1 MLKHL
6 LAFSLS
12 VFAILPAAAE
22 EVTVI
27 DTPTDINTNGG
38 WWPGYEIPRSVFID
52 AGAGSTFV
60 FDYTVNEGCADAKF
74 RLTTNWSNT
83 LIPGFVPD
91 PGTDRYMVVYE
102 GGSYS
107 IDITE
112 EVITLLESDEAC
124 GWDGSVRI
132 AGENFTITKAVILNA
147 GSGVDEINAASNAAV
162 EYFNLQGLKVE
173 NPVNGIFIRRQGD
186 SVKKIIVK

>member
-6 LAFSLS
+6 FAFIS
-12 VFAILPAAAE
+12 VFALLPASAAE
-22 EVTVI
+22 VSII

-38 WWPGYEIPRSVFID
+38 WWPGLEIPRSVFIE

-60 FDYTVNEGCADAKF
+60 FDYTINEGCADAKF
-74 RLTTNWSNT
+74 RITTNWSNT
-83 LIPGFVPD
+83 LMPGFVPD

-102 GGSYS
+102 AGSYS
-107 IDITE
+107 LDITD
-112 EVITLLESDEAC
+112 EVITLLLSDEAC

-132 AGENFTITKAVILNA
+132 AGENFTITKAVIANA
-147 GSGVDEINAASNAAV
+147 QSGVDEINADGNSEV
-162 EYFNLQGLKVE
+162 EYYNLQGLKVK

-186 SVKKIIVK
+186 SVKKVILK